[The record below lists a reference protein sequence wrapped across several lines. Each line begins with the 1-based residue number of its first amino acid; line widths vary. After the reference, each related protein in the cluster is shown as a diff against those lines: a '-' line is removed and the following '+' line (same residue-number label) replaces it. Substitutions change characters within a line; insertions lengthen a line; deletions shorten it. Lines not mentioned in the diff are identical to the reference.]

1 MPSALI
7 ESVIF
12 LLAYWVPG
20 AALASLVEWR
30 GASRLTRMLA
40 PFALSIVVT
49 PVVLALPSLA
59 ISYKPNLWILGG
71 ISAALFLIGFLL
83 ARTRKRPVLDLRPR
97 TGDAPSRRELILG
110 AVFLMVVVGMAVLPQ
125 LHLIL
130 NGSEVGTAVLS
141 DTYWHVAEVTSIARS
156 GIAPAHF
163 LFPDLPLLYY
173 FYSWIYPAVLGT
185 LPVIGQSLMRLL
197 SVHSV
202 INLSV
207 FLGVLFFFLRMNL
220 GSPRSRGF
228 ALVFLTIAGGF
239 DFYTSPGLFS
249 HEWWQAWSP
258 ALVSL
263 VQIPSMLSTFMT
275 EPQHLAGATA
285 FLLLLILWRNV
296 RGSLVVRGL
305 LAAVVASFLFGTSA
319 FVFLSTAVAGLIWM
333 LLHRRAILRR
343 QTILPLAGL
352 AVFFLLL
359 SGPQVALS
367 AFQSSTV
374 RWGGFRVVIAEAATG
389 TGYVRAVVL
398 DQILTLA
405 AFPVVASI
413 LLTIEIGLPFAIYAV
428 WFFRNLGRK
437 TSLWNRFLAWYPVAY
452 IPIAFLLQHTN
463 FALRGIIP
471 VQIVIVL
478 AAAVALEKA
487 ARETW
492 TGVQRAVLRYGF
504 AVLLLAQVLSNTVE
518 WWVVARK
525 GLAEV
530 LRPASGI
537 LALPI
542 PNDRAFPD
550 GDAHLIPPTKGLPPE
565 WKYLYWAN
573 KNLPADALVVE
584 IGLADD
590 ANKIHLLER
599 MRFMDPAEAA
609 TAVHSERD
617 FNIVNPQ
624 RLESWWQSLGD
635 GTLWEKALRTEYVRR
650 YRVPIF
656 VLIHRGTLPQL
667 GDPVYHDEY
676 ATIYILSEG
685 Q

>member
-1 MPSALI
+1 MASVAI

-12 LLAYWVPG
+12 LLAYWIPG

-30 GASRLTRMLA
+30 GAGRLTRWLA
-40 PFALSIVVT
+40 PLALSIVVT
-49 PVVLALPSLA
+49 PVALAFPSLA
-59 ISYKPNLWILGG
+59 ISYNPNLWILGG
-71 ISAALFLIGFLL
+71 VSAALFLIGFFL
-83 ARTRKRPVLDLRPR
+83 ARLGKRPVLDLRPR
-97 TGDAPSRRELILG
+97 NANSPSRREVILGSAFLIL
-110 AVFLMVVVGMAVLPQ
+110 VVGMAALPQ

-141 DTYWHVAEVTSIARS
+141 DTYWHVAEVTSVARS
-156 GIAPAHF
+156 GIAPSHF

-173 FYSWIYPAVLGT
+173 FYSWIYPAILGT
-185 LPVIGQSLMRLL
+185 LPAIGQSLTRLL
-197 SVHSV
+197 SIHSV

-220 GSPRSRGF
+220 GSARSRGL

-239 DFYTSPGLFS
+239 DFFLSPGLSS
-249 HEWWQAWSP
+249 HEWWQALSP
-258 ALVSL
+258 ALVSE

-296 RGSLVVRGL
+296 RGDLVVRGM

-319 FVFLSTAVAGLIWM
+319 FVFLSAAVAVLIWT

-343 QTILPLAGL
+343 RALLPLAGL
-352 AVFFLLL
+352 AALFLLL
-359 SGPQVALS
+359 SGPQLALS
-367 AFQSSTV
+367 LSQNSTV
-374 RWGGFRVVIAEAATG
+374 RWGEFRVVIAEAATG
-389 TGYVRAVVL
+389 TAYARAVVL

-413 LLTIEIGLPFAIYAV
+413 LLIIEIGLPFVLYAV
-428 WFFRNLGRK
+428 WFFRKLGRK
-437 TSLWNRFLAWYPVAY
+437 PSLWNSFLAWYPVAY

-478 AAAVALEKA
+478 AAAGALEKVDWSS
-487 ARETW
+487 W
-492 TGVQRAVLRYGF
+492 TRAQRAVVRYGF

-530 LRPASGI
+530 LRPANGI

-542 PNDRAFPD
+542 PTNRAFPD
-550 GDAHLIPPTKGLPPE
+550 GDTHLIPPMKGLPPG
-565 WKYLYWAN
+565 WNYLYWAN
-573 KNLPADALVVE
+573 KNLPANALVVE

-599 MRFMDPAEAA
+599 MRFTDPAEAA
-609 TAVHSERD
+609 TAQHSERD
-617 FNIVNPQ
+617 LNIVDPQ
-624 RLESWWQSLGD
+624 RLESWWSSLGQ

-650 YRVPIF
+650 YHVPVY
-656 VLIHRGTLPQL
+656 VLIHRGALPQL
-667 GDPVYHDEY
+667 GPPVYRDDY
-676 ATIYILSEG
+676 ATIYLLSEG